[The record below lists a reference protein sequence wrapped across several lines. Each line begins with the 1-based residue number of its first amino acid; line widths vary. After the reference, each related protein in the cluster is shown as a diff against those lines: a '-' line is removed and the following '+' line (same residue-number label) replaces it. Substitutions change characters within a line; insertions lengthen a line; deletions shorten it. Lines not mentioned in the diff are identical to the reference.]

1 MEDVEG
7 EVRHAGCKAEA
18 RGVTRGPGEVGLAA
32 AVTASAQR
40 APQQRRCWKGAGET
54 EKHPV
59 THSLTAL
66 NTCDIF
72 KSNS

>member
-54 EKHPV
+54 KEIIQSH
-59 THSLTAL
+59 TH
-66 NTCDIF
+66 
-72 KSNS
+72 